1 MNIGQRMRDRRI
13 ELNINPKDIARK
25 IGKSVST
32 YYRYETGEI
41 EKLTISKMCEI
52 AEFLHVSPV
61 YLLLGSESEAKLV
74 SKRSPAKYDFSNFTA
89 PTYKASQSSVAY
101 PSEEYSTQKIKEI
114 LSSLEMSLD
123 ELSSLTDIS
132 VETLETYKQGVTY
145 LDHNHIIAIAKVL
158 NIPIIDIL
166 YKRDDTAL
174 LKKIAKLNAIELKE
188 VERYIDSM
196 KKNNTIKKS
205 TY

>member
-61 YLLLGSESEAKLV
+61 YLLLGSESEAKIV

-101 PSEEYSTQKIKEI
+101 PSEEYSTQKMKEI

-174 LKKIAKLNAIELKE
+174 LEKIAKLNAIELKE